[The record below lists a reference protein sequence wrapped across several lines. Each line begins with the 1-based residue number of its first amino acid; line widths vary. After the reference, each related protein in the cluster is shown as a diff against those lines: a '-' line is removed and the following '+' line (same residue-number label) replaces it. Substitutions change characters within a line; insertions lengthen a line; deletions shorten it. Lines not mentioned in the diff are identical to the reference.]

1 MDLRDVIVWLGL
13 VAICLIVWDGMRR
26 MKAAK
31 PKVTRKEPT
40 TSEDDYIDP
49 EEAKK
54 KAEIARELPN
64 GGARTREMT
73 ETEKKAIKTR
83 LNLRE
88 RVPML
93 MERVEVEVPDDNE
106 DSSLNMDSS
115 VLQSE
120 MDFSLAL
127 AEPEMEAETAKDT
140 VPEKDKQADTPKPLY
155 SEHDAEMV
163 DDQPNDLGDDSE
175 SEDPA
180 PEADPA
186 ETISDDKI
194 DDEDELDRDVE
205 TEMEPSIASDESFED
220 TMPVKEASNNQAVDP
235 GPVEDIVVIHV
246 MAKKGEVLSG
256 SSVLDLLITAGLRHG
271 PMDIFHYRNPKGIT
285 EFSLANCVHPGTFD
299 PDSMNQVNTPG
310 VTLFMQLPTA
320 ADSMESFD
328 HMYEMARFLANHIDA
343 EILDEDHSTV
353 TPQRI
358 EYYREKLRSFERA
371 RLIPS

>member
-49 EEAKK
+49 EEEKK